1 MVAAAGPAAAGPP
14 RSSRARPRRASGSR
28 SGAKTHRRPGPSA
41 PEEARRSRPA
51 SALTVL
57 LALAGA
63 AAVVTGVA
71 HWGHLRCGS
80 GVGEPACV
88 TPPEQLTATTRLAAT
103 ADGSSTGGRF
113 RLASTR
119 ASSWTPRS
127 RRQFRAR
134 RQPGR
139 RRPVLRRPRGG
150 RRQVLH
156 RRPPGRRLVR
166 CGGGRLRRLPGRH
179 RHRGDVECRCR
190 RRPDPLRADHG
201 RPVRGLDD
209 TQVAPGGVWFDATVW
224 D

>member
-1 MVAAAGPAAAGPP
+1 MTPAPPETGPAP
-14 RSSRARPRRASGSR
+14 R
-28 SGAKTHRRPGPSA
+28 

-113 RLASTR
+113 RLALDEGVELDTAQPSAVRGPDGNLDDGDLFFDDR
-119 ASSWTPRS
+119 A
-127 RRQFRAR
+127 A
-134 RQPGR
+134 
-139 RRPVLRRPRGG
+139 
-150 RRQVLH
+150 
-156 RRPPGRRLVR
+156 
-166 CGGGRLRRLPGRH
+166 GGGRFYT
-179 RHRGDVECRCR
+179 
-190 RRPDPLRADHG
+190 ADHPVAVWSGAAAAGSDGCQDAIATAGMWSVDAVAGQTLCVQTTGG
-201 RPVRGLDD
+201 RYAALTI